1 MTTILITGYKSFELG
16 IFQNKDNRVEIIEEA
31 IRKDLISY
39 LENGVNWF
47 VFMGNLGFEYWAL
60 KVAKNLQKEY
70 DFQIASIFLFED
82 QGKNWNDANQLN
94 LGEFKTVDFVKY
106 SYPTYESVSQF
117 KNYNQFLVD
126 NTDEAYLFYD
136 SENETNLK
144 YLLQLMEDKKDYRVN
159 FLTFERLNEFL
170 EDR

>member
-70 DFQIASIFLFED
+70 DFQIASVLLFED
-82 QGKNWNDANQLN
+82 QGKNWNEANQLN
-94 LGEFKTVDFVKY
+94 LG
-106 SYPTYESVSQF
+106 
-117 KNYNQFLVD
+117 
-126 NTDEAYLFYD
+126 
-136 SENETNLK
+136 
-144 YLLQLMEDKKDYRVN
+144 
-159 FLTFERLNEFL
+159 
-170 EDR
+170 